1 MGKMSF
7 WDVIAQFKSE
17 LSAESRRI
25 SACIATICFTAL
37 VIAFTFLSAAQSENP
52 GAIIGAIV
60 ISLVV
65 AVFLFSAI
73 LLLITETRANNV
85 NREILKQLID
95 SPSTDAEE
103 SLFCRYYLARIAYT
117 ILWTV
122 KNPRSYMLHP
132 DSDNCRKQHAVE
144 RTRTTLSLW
153 QLLSSS
159 YPDVHAITIC
169 STSEKKTFVLHI
181 NSAESFTLTI
191 LHHIDVDH
199 QYMEYLP
206 IEIKFGD
213 DYLKEVVDTLDIE
226 NITEYYETDL
236 INWQDARSISKFY
249 HAALPE
255 HEFSIA

>member
-1 MGKMSF
+1 MSF
-7 WDVIAQFKSE
+7 WDAIAKFKSQVH
-17 LSAESRRI
+17 AESRRI
-25 SACIATICFTAL
+25 SAYIATICFAVL
-37 VIAFTFLSAAQSENP
+37 VIVFTLIPATHSGNP

-60 ISLVV
+60 ISLVA
-65 AVFLFSAI
+65 AVFLFFAI
-73 LLLITETRANNV
+73 LLLITETRANSI
-85 NREILKQLID
+85 NREILKKLID

-103 SLFCRYYLARIAYT
+103 SLFCRYYLARIAYA

-122 KNPRSYMLHP
+122 KNPRSYTLHP

-144 RTRTTLSLW
+144 RTRTALSLW
-153 QLLSSS
+153 QFLSNS

-191 LHHIDVDH
+191 LRHIDVDH

-206 IEIKFGD
+206 IEIQFSD
-213 DYLKEVVDTLDIE
+213 DYLKEVIDALNIE
-226 NITEYYETDL
+226 NITENLETDL
-236 INWQDARSISKFY
+236 INWQDARSVSKFY